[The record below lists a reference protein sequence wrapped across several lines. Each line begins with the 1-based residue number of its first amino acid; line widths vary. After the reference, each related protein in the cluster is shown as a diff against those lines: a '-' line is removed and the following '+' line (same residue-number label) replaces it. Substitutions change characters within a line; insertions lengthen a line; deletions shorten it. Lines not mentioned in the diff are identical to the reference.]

1 MKTLVLVATILALAT
16 GAFAQ
21 QTSQQTDPR
30 KTDPPKSDQKADKP
44 LPSVAGKWLIA
55 YDTQQGTMNATLDL
69 KLDGKKISGTVSSQQ
84 GESPISGELVDGKVT
99 FTLAYNSPNGAINI
113 ACTATQKPDD
123 TLEGNMDGGQF
134 QLPFTA
140 TRVKDK

>member
-1 MKTLVLVATILALAT
+1 MKTLMTVVTILALAT
-16 GAFAQ
+16 SAFAQ
-21 QTSQQTDPR
+21 QASQQDPQ
-30 KTDPPKSDQKADKP
+30 KSDPPKSDQKADKP
-44 LPSVAGKWLIA
+44 LPSIAGKWLLA
-55 YDTQQGTMNATLDL
+55 FQTQQGAMNANMDL
-69 KLDGKKISGTVSSQQ
+69 KLDGKKVTGTMSSQQ
-84 GESPISGELVDGKVT
+84 GESPITGEFADGKLT
-99 FTLAYNSPNGAINI
+99 FTLSFNSANGAFNL